1 MFGRPLPGFI
11 DRPPILPPLLP
22 SLPEGPLTLPRP
34 GAGPLIPPLLPRLPG
49 VPGSPG
55 PGVGLPGGYWVP
67 LNQHPG
73 GLPGVDWPADQ
84 IFDMKTAG
92 KLTWVDEESQAAYP
106 AGRCHSTQTWTQAA
120 WVQRSTNSLSN
131 VTKFSVLNYTK
142 TVHYVCSGTPSQ
154 TFGRG
159 GLRAWGIVN
168 GVERII
174 QDYHDVPVTEVIP
187 GSTHGVAKIS
197 SRYSPTLH
205 GEQVLV
211 PPREVPEWWPG
222 WGLPERKTPAPEP
235 LPVPPVPLPSPAP
248 VPAPLPE
255 PGDPPLPEILPKP
268 DDPTLP
274 ARPVAPPVPAPPLPV
289 TPAPQ
294 PPVRPAAPPAPGA
307 PALPGQSPGSGG
319 APDVGPI
326 APPVA
331 VPLPPA
337 PRPDWEEGFGD
348 SVIGHP
354 SERPAPT
361 LEGLAEITGKIEQKL
376 RIIHDRQGDGAP
388 PVPGQDYAQL
398 VWEILSGAY
407 PPGSFLLV
415 PPCDRLP
422 DGTMAPPVE
431 VPWPGGVGPLAELN
445 EKIDALASL
454 LQAHKDQGQPVCVR
468 QREGRK
474 VTVILREV
482 E

>member
-11 DRPPILPPLLP
+11 DRPPILPPVLP
-22 SLPEGPLTLPRP
+22 PLPGGPLTLPMP

-49 VPGSPG
+49 VPSSPG

-73 GLPGVDWPADQ
+73 GVPGPTWPDDQ
-84 IFDMKTAG
+84 VFDMKKAG
-92 KLTWVDEESQAAYP
+92 RLTWTIEKSQAAYP
-106 AGRCHSTQTWTQAA
+106 AGRCNTNDKWTEKA
-120 WVQRSTNSLSN
+120 WVQRQTVSLN
-131 VTKFSVLNYTK
+131 GVTKFAIKNHTLEIE
-142 TVHYVCSGTPSQ
+142 YVCSGTNSKVRG
-154 TFGRG
+154 TG
-159 GLRAWGIVN
+159 GLKAWGVIN
-168 GVERII
+168 GVEQVIR
-174 QDYHDVPVTEVIP
+174 DYNTVGLHEVYV
-187 GSTHGVAKIS
+187 GSTYGVAKVVT
-197 SRYSPTLH
+197 RYVSLLFD
-205 GEQVLV
+205 GDVLV
-211 PPREVPEWWPG
+211 PPSKIPEWFPG
-222 WGLPERKTPAPEP
+222 WGLPDRKTPAPEP
-235 LPVPPVPLPSPAP
+235 LPSPPVPLPSPAP
-248 VPAPLPE
+248 VPAPLPK

-307 PALPGQSPGSGG
+307 PVLPGQSPGSGG
-319 APDVGPI
+319 APEVGPI

-337 PRPDWEEGFGD
+337 PRPDWEEDFGD
-348 SVIGHP
+348 TVIGHP

-376 RIIHDRQGDGAP
+376 RVIHERQRDDLP
-388 PVPGQDYAQL
+388 PVSGQDYARL
-398 VWEILSGAY
+398 VWEILTSAY

-431 VPWPGGVGPLAELN
+431 IPWPEGVGPLAELS